1 MSVLPGPN
9 DVLIKL
15 NATGICYSD
24 IHYMLSDLAGVPPMS
39 TFGIRSPGHEGA
51 GVIVALG
58 SNVSQTAL
66 SRCKST
72 ADS

>member
-1 MSVLPGPN
+1 MSILPGPN

-51 GVIVALG
+51 GVVVALG
-58 SNVSQTAL
+58 SNVSQT
-66 SRCKST
+66 T
-72 ADS
+72 